1 MTATDRH
8 AVVSHTIGEGGILS
22 IRTVRGS
29 VRVRGIAGEEARVE
43 ARYADQG
50 DEESNPEDDGV
61 LKVDRRPGEL
71 RVEVDETARGLRP
84 ALGILLRGGRPAVDF
99 DVTMPHAAV
108 LRLAG
113 VSADLDVHELRGAQ
127 EIRTVSG
134 DVSMSEVAGRISVQS
149 VSGDVLIRGSAIA
162 LDGTTT
168 SGDLSAVAERIESV
182 RARSVSGD
190 LQLDGLLDPAGEHTI
205 ESISGDLEIAPAGGV
220 TIRMS
225 GISGSFH
232 SELPHRRESN
242 GGRRSIVVGDGAA
255 SVTFRTM
262 SGDLNLVRTSSAGAP
277 ELRVP
282 AGSPMRPP
290 DPPREGAPAM
300 TSPPAA
306 PLPPAPPSV
315 PGPPDPPPAYASG
328 PASDDT
334 SAAATEAADELAVLR
349 ALERGEID
357 VDEAARR
364 LEGVG
369 THA

>member
-8 AVVSHTIGEGGILS
+8 AVAVHTIGEGGILS

-29 VRVRGIAGEEARVE
+29 VRVRGIAGDEVRVE
-43 ARYADQG
+43 ARYADRG
-50 DEESNPEDDGV
+50 DEGSNPQDDGV
-61 LKVDRRPGEL
+61 LKIEQLPGEL
-71 RVEVDETARGLRP
+71 RVEVDETAPGLRA
-84 ALGILLRGGRPAVDF
+84 ALGINLRGGRPAVDF

-108 LRLAG
+108 LHLSG
-113 VSADLDVHELRGAQ
+113 VSADLDVRELRGEQ

-134 DVSMSEVAGRISVQS
+134 DVSMDDVAGHISIQS
-149 VSGDVLIRGSAIA
+149 VSGDVLIRGSSIA

-168 SGDLSAVAERIESV
+168 SGDLSALAERLESV

-190 LQLDGLLDPAGEHTI
+190 LRLGGLLDPAGEHSI
-205 ESISGDLEIAPAGGV
+205 ESISGDLEIAPAGGL

-225 GISGSFH
+225 GLSGSFH

-262 SGDLNLVRTSSAGAP
+262 SGDLNLMRSPAAGVPEPPVSAA
-277 ELRVP
+277 
-282 AGSPMRPP
+282 SPMLPP
-290 DPPREGAPAM
+290 DAPAPPL
-300 TSPPAA
+300 PPAA
-306 PLPPAPPSV
+306 PVPPTPASVPAPAGADEP
-315 PGPPDPPPAYASG
+315 
-328 PASDDT
+328 T
-334 SAAATEAADELAVLR
+334 DELAILR

-357 VDEAARR
+357 IDEAARR
-364 LEGVG
+364 LEGVA